1 MMKIAMLSKAMIL
14 AAAVLG
20 AGLAAAPAAFAE
32 KPPIYT
38 DFLSDVAVG
47 GYDAV
52 AYFEDGKPVKGEK
65 AFSTRYMGAEFR
77 FATKA
82 NLDAFLKQPAAYAPQ
97 YGGYCAW
104 ATSQGYT
111 AKGDPK
117 YWKIVNGKLYLNYDG
132 NVQKK
137 WEADIP
143 GFITKADA
151 NWPQILK

>member
-1 MMKIAMLSKAMIL
+1 MMKVAATTKAMIL
-14 AAAVLG
+14 AAIAV
-20 AGLAAAPAAFAE
+20 AGVVAAAPVAFAE
-32 KPPIYT
+32 KPAIYT

-47 GYDAV
+47 GYDPV
-52 AYFEDGKPVKGEK
+52 AYFKDGKPVRGDK

-77 FATKA
+77 FATKT
-82 NLDAFLKQPAAYAPQ
+82 NLDAFLKQPTAYAPQ

-104 ATSQGYT
+104 AASQGYT

-117 YWKIVNGKLYLNYDG
+117 YWKVVNGKLYLNYDG

-143 GFITKADA
+143 GFITKADM

>member
-1 MMKIAMLSKAMIL
+1 MIL
-14 AAAVLG
+14 AAAVLSG
-20 AGLAAAPAAFAE
+20 GIAAAPAAFAE
-32 KPPIYT
+32 KPPVYT

-47 GYDAV
+47 GYDPV
-52 AYFEDGKPVKGEK
+52 AYFKDGKPVKGDK
-65 AFSTRYMGAEFR
+65 QFSTKYMGAEFG

-82 NLDAFLKQPAAYAPQ
+82 NLDAFLKQSTPYAPQ

-104 ATSQGYT
+104 MAAQGYA

-117 YWKIVNGKLYLNYDG
+117 HWKIVSGKLYLNYDG

-143 GFITKADA
+143 GFITKADT

>member
-1 MMKIAMLSKAMIL
+1 MMKVAAITRAMIL
-14 AAAVLG
+14 AAMAAVG
-20 AGLAAAPAAFAE
+20 SMGAAPMAFAE
-32 KPPIYT
+32 KPAIYT

-52 AYFEDGKPVKGEK
+52 AYFKDGKPVKGEK
-65 AFSTRYMGAEFR
+65 AFSTKYMGAEFR

-82 NLDAFLKQPAAYAPQ
+82 NLDAFLKQPTAYAPQ

-104 ATSQGYT
+104 AASQGYT
-111 AKGDPK
+111 ARGDPK
-117 YWKIVNGKLYLNYDG
+117 YWKVVNGKLYLNYDG

-143 GFITKADA
+143 GLVTKADM